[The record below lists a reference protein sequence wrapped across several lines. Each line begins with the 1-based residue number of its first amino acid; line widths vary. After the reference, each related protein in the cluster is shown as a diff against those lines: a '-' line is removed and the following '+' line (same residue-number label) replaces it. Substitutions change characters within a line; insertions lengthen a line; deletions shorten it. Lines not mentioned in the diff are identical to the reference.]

1 MLSIK
6 DLGKI
11 GRDEPLFSGVTF
23 GLNSGEKAA
32 LIGRNGCGKSTL
44 LACIAGTLTSEEGS
58 IVTAKECGISFLP
71 QNPAFNPQDTIRDHI
86 FKSESS
92 KLKVIQQYEE
102 VCQKLASTD
111 SQDAKTSAQLQ
122 DQLNQL
128 FEEMTQRDLWNYESQ
143 IKQILTTLGITDLTP
158 TMGSLSGGMAKK
170 VALAQVLIDDTGL
183 LLLDEPTNQLD
194 VQSIAWL
201 EEYLRTTE
209 RAVLMVTHDRYFLD
223 NVCSSI
229 YELARKRIKL
239 YTGNYSQYLEKK
251 ATEAEIEANTE
262 KRIESVLRT
271 EREWLLRGPQARGTK
286 ARARVDAIHRMINR
300 EKFAADKGFTFEVAG
315 RRLGGTILELENVS
329 KNWPKPNGSS
339 QNILK
344 DFSYIFRKG
353 ERLGIFGGNGTGK
366 STLLNLLT
374 GSLEPDSGTIK
385 TGVNTVFGYYQQN
398 PQLEMAKEGC
408 HVPTVLEYIQ
418 EAAEVITLNNGKTL
432 SATRLLEQFGFEG
445 RIQYSAV
452 TNLSGGEMKR
462 LYLVR
467 LLMGNPNFLVLDEP
481 TNDFDIFTLSI
492 LESFLEG
499 YSGCLVVVS
508 HDRCFMDKTV
518 DTLLILDGSG
528 MVSGFVGT
536 CSEYLDFLKQ
546 EEKKQSSVEN
556 SSKAKSTS
564 EAQAPGDAKS
574 STEAQSSKEEASGA
588 KPSASTATV
597 RRRTYKEQQEY
608 QALEEQIME
617 LEERKDEL
625 EALLSGGETD
635 FSKLGELTEE
645 YNALTA
651 KLEAA
656 YLRWEELAELK
667 DY

>member
-71 QNPAFNPQDTIRDHI
+71 QNPAFNPHDTIRDHI

-556 SSKAKSTS
+556 PSKAKSSS
-564 EAQAPGDAKS
+564 EAQALGDAKS
-574 STEAQSSKEEASGA
+574 STEAQASKEEASGA

-608 QALEEQIME
+608 QTLEEQIME
-617 LEERKDEL
+617 SEERKDEL

>member
-556 SSKAKSTS
+556 PSKAKSSS

-574 STEAQSSKEEASGA
+574 STEAQASKEEASGA

-635 FSKLGELTEE
+635 FSKLGELTEK

>member
-556 SSKAKSTS
+556 PSKAKSSS
-564 EAQAPGDAKS
+564 EAQALGDAKS

-608 QALEEQIME
+608 QTLEEQIME

>member
-11 GRDEPLFSGVTF
+11 GRDAPLFSGVTF

-32 LIGRNGCGKSTL
+32 LIGRNGSGKSTL
-44 LACIAGTLTSEEGS
+44 LACIAGTLTAEEGS
-58 IVTAKECGISFLP
+58 IVTARECGISFLP
-71 QNPAFNPQDTIRDHI
+71 QNPAYNPQDTIRDHI
-86 FKSESS
+86 FKSEST
-92 KLKVIQQYEE
+92 KLTTIRRYEE
-102 VCQKLASTD
+102 VCHQLGE
-111 SQDAKTSAQLQ
+111 SQDEKATKRLQ
-122 DQLNQL
+122 DQLDNLSQ
-128 FEEMTQRDLWNYESQ
+128 EMTQRDLWNYESQ
-143 IKQILTTLGITDLTP
+143 IRQILTTLGISDLAP
-158 TMGSLSGGMAKK
+158 LMGSLSGGMVKK

-194 VQSIAWL
+194 ITSIAWL
-201 EEYLRTTE
+201 EEYLRTTQ

-229 YELARKRIKL
+229 YELARSRIKL

-251 ATEAEIEANTE
+251 ETEAQIEANTE
-262 KRIESVLRT
+262 RRIESVLRT

-300 EKFAADKGFTFEVAG
+300 EKFAADKGFSFEVAG
-315 RRLGGTILELENVS
+315 RRLGGTILELDKVCKS
-329 KNWPKPNGSS
+329 WPDPEGNP
-339 QNILK
+339 QPVVT

-385 TGVNTVFGYYQQN
+385 TGVNTAFGYYQQN

-499 YSGCLVVVS
+499 YGGCLVVVS

-518 DTLLILDGSG
+518 DTLLVLDGQG
-528 MVSGFVGT
+528 GISGFVGT
-536 CSEYLDFLKQ
+536 CSEYLQLLAQ
-546 EEKKQSSVEN
+546 EEKAASKDSSHKTTV
-556 SSKAKSTS
+556 KSTDFTAPESVSQKEVNSGS
-564 EAQAPGDAKS
+564 EAN
-574 STEAQSSKEEASGA
+574 SGQNSN
-588 KPSASTATV
+588 PATQP
-597 RRRTYKEQQEY
+597 RRRSFKEQQEW
-608 QALEEQIME
+608 QSLEESIMVQ
-617 LEERKDEL
+617 EERKTEL
-625 EALLSGGETD
+625 ESLLSGGETD
-635 FSKLGELTEE
+635 FSKLGSLTEE
-645 YNALTA
+645 YNQLTQT
-651 KLEAA
+651 LEAA
-656 YLRWEELAELK
+656 YLRWEELAELR

>member
-11 GRDEPLFSGVTF
+11 GRDAPLFSGVTF

-32 LIGRNGCGKSTL
+32 LIGRNGSGKSTL
-44 LACIAGTLTSEEGS
+44 LACIAGTLTAEEGS
-58 IVTAKECGISFLP
+58 IVTTKECGISFLP
-71 QNPAFNPQDTIRDHI
+71 QNPAYNPQDTIRDHI
-86 FKSESS
+86 FTSEST
-92 KLKVIQQYEE
+92 KLATIRRYEE
-102 VCQKLASTD
+102 VCRQLGE
-111 SQDAKTSAQLQ
+111 SQDQKATQRLQ
-122 DQLNQL
+122 DQLDSL
-128 FEEMTQRDLWNYESQ
+128 SHEMTQRDLWNYESQ
-143 IKQILTTLGITDLTP
+143 IRQILTTLGISDLSP
-158 TMGSLSGGMAKK
+158 LMGSLSGGMVKK

-194 VQSIAWL
+194 ITSIAWL
-201 EEYLRTTE
+201 EEYLRTTQ

-229 YELARKRIKL
+229 YELARSRIKL

-251 ATEAEIEANTE
+251 ETEAEIEANTE
-262 KRIESVLRT
+262 RRIESVLRT

-300 EKFAADKGFTFEVAG
+300 EKFAADKGFSFEVAG
-315 RRLGGTILELENVS
+315 RRLGGTILELNRVCKS
-329 KNWPKPNGSS
+329 WPDSAGNPRPV
-339 QNILK
+339 IT

-374 GSLEPDSGTIK
+374 GSLEPDRGTIK

-398 PQLEMAKEGC
+398 PQLEMATEGC

-452 TNLSGGEMKR
+452 TNLSGGELKR

-499 YSGCLVVVS
+499 YGGCLVVVS

-518 DTLLILDGSG
+518 DTLLVLDGQG
-528 MVSGFVGT
+528 GISGFVGT
-536 CSEYLDFLKQ
+536 CSEYIQLLAQ
-546 EEKKQSSVEN
+546 EEKVASKDSSHKTTAKPTDFIA
-556 SSKAKSTS
+556 SKSVS
-564 EAQAPGDAKS
+564 Q
-574 STEAQSSKEEASGA
+574 EEASPGPEA
-588 KPSASTATV
+588 ATRQSTTPQP
-597 RRRTYKEQQEY
+597 RRRTYKEQQEW
-608 QALEEQIME
+608 QN
-617 LEERKDEL
+617 LEERIMIQEERKTEL
-625 EALLSGGETD
+625 EALLSGGESD
-635 FSKLGELTEE
+635 FSRLGVLTEE
-645 YNALTA
+645 YNQLTQS
-651 KLEAA
+651 LDTA

>member
-71 QNPAFNPQDTIRDHI
+71 QNPAYNPQDTIRAHI
-86 FKSESS
+86 FKSDSS

-102 VCQKLASTD
+102 VCQKLSATD
-111 SQDAKTSAQLQ
+111 KLDSKASAQLQ
-122 DQLNQL
+122 GQLEQL
-128 FEEMTQRDLWNYESQ
+128 SEEMTQRDLWNYESQ
-143 IKQILTTLGITDLTP
+143 IKQILTTLGITDLAP
-158 TMGSLSGGMAKK
+158 TMGSLSGGMIKK

-315 RRLGGTILELENVS
+315 RRLGGTILELEKVS
-329 KNWPKPNGSS
+329 KDWPRPDGSTKT
-339 QNILK
+339 ILK

-398 PQLEMAKEGC
+398 PQMEMAKEGC

-499 YSGCLVVVS
+499 YGGCLVVVS

-518 DTLLILDGSG
+518 DTMLILDGSG

-546 EEKKQSSVEN
+546 EEKKSLPKEVP
-556 SSKAKSTS
+556 SK
-564 EAQAPGDAKS
+564 EAPSPKAP
-574 STEAQSSKEEASGA
+574 SSKEDTADTKAPASA
-588 KPSASTATV
+588 TTV

-617 LEERKDEL
+617 DEERKEEL

-635 FSKLGELTEE
+635 FSKLGALTEE
-645 YNALTA
+645 YNLLSSR
-651 KLEAA
+651 LEAA

-667 DY
+667 EY

>member
-556 SSKAKSTS
+556 PSKAKSAS

-574 STEAQSSKEEASGA
+574 STEAQASKEEASGA
-588 KPSASTATV
+588 KPSASTPTV

-608 QALEEQIME
+608 QTLEEQIME

>member
-329 KNWPKPNGSS
+329 KNWLRPDGSK

-374 GSLEPDSGTIK
+374 GSLVPDSGTIK

-398 PQLEMAKEGC
+398 PQMEMAKEGC

-499 YSGCLVVVS
+499 YGGCLVVVS

-518 DTLLILDGSG
+518 DTMLILDGSG

-546 EEKKQSSVEN
+546 EEKKQLSKEASSKE
-556 SSKAKSTS
+556 SPAKAKSTS
-564 EAQAPGDAKS
+564 EVQTITEVQA
-574 STEAQSSKEEASGA
+574 SKEDTSPAKAPASA
-588 KPSASTATV
+588 ATV

-608 QALEEQIME
+608 QSLEEQIME
-617 LEERKDEL
+617 AEERKEEL

-635 FSKLGELTEE
+635 FSKLGGLTEE

-651 KLEAA
+651 KLEAS

-667 DY
+667 EY

>member
-71 QNPAFNPQDTIRDHI
+71 QNPAYNPQDTIRDHI
-86 FKSESS
+86 FKSDSS
-92 KLKVIQQYEE
+92 KLKVIQHYEE
-102 VCQKLASTD
+102 VCQKLSATETI
-111 SQDAKTSAQLQ
+111 DAKTSAQLQ
-122 DQLNQL
+122 SQLEQL
-128 FEEMTQRDLWNYESQ
+128 SEEMTQRDLWNYESQ
-143 IKQILTTLGITDLTP
+143 IKQILTTLGITDLAP
-158 TMGSLSGGMAKK
+158 TMGSLSGGMIKK

-329 KNWPKPNGSS
+329 KDWPRPDGSTKT
-339 QNILK
+339 ILK

-398 PQLEMAKEGC
+398 PQMEMAKEGC

-499 YSGCLVVVS
+499 YGGCLVVVS

-518 DTLLILDGSG
+518 DTMLILDGTG

-546 EEKKQSSVEN
+546 EEKKQLSKEASSKE
-556 SSKAKSTS
+556 SPAKAKSTS
-564 EAQAPGDAKS
+564 EVQAT
-574 STEAQSSKEEASGA
+574 TEAQASKEDT
-588 KPSASTATV
+588 STAKAPASATTV

-617 LEERKDEL
+617 DEERKEEL

-635 FSKLGELTEE
+635 FSKLGGLTEE

-651 KLEAA
+651 KLEAS

>member
-556 SSKAKSTS
+556 PSKAKSTS
-564 EAQAPGDAKS
+564 EAQALGDAKS

-608 QALEEQIME
+608 QTLEEQIME

-635 FSKLGELTEE
+635 FSKLGELTEK

>member
-71 QNPAFNPQDTIRDHI
+71 QNPAYNQQDTIRDHI
-86 FKSESS
+86 FKSDSS

-102 VCQKLASTD
+102 VCQKLSATD
-111 SQDAKTSAQLQ
+111 TIDAKTSAQLQ
-122 DQLNQL
+122 SQLDQLS
-128 FEEMTQRDLWNYESQ
+128 EEMTQRDLWNYESQ
-143 IKQILTTLGITDLTP
+143 IKQILTTLGITDLAP
-158 TMGSLSGGMAKK
+158 TMGSLSGGMIKK

-229 YELARKRIKL
+229 YELARKCIKL

-329 KNWPKPNGSS
+329 KDWSRPDGSKKT
-339 QNILK
+339 ILK

-398 PQLEMAKEGC
+398 PQMEMAKEGC

-499 YSGCLVVVS
+499 YGGCLVVVS

-518 DTLLILDGSG
+518 DTMLILDGTG

-546 EEKKQSSVEN
+546 EEKKSLPKEVP
-556 SSKAKSTS
+556 SKEAPSTK
-564 EAQAPGDAKS
+564 AP
-574 STEAQSSKEEASGA
+574 SSKEDTADTKAPASA
-588 KPSASTATV
+588 TTSTV

-608 QALEEQIME
+608 QALEEQIMAD
-617 LEERKDEL
+617 EERKEEL

-635 FSKLGELTEE
+635 FSKLGALTEE
-645 YNALTA
+645 YNLLSSR
-651 KLEAA
+651 LEAA

-667 DY
+667 EY

>member
-11 GRDEPLFSGVTF
+11 GRDESLFSGVTF

-111 SQDAKTSAQLQ
+111 SQEGKTSAQLQ

-556 SSKAKSTS
+556 PSKAKSSS

-574 STEAQSSKEEASGA
+574 STEAQSSKEEVSGA

>member
-111 SQDAKTSAQLQ
+111 SQEAKTSAQLQ

-271 EREWLLRGPQARGTK
+271 EREWLLRSPQARGTK

-556 SSKAKSTS
+556 PSKAKSTS

-574 STEAQSSKEEASGA
+574 STEAQSSKEEVSGV

>member
-111 SQDAKTSAQLQ
+111 SQEAKTSAQLQ
-122 DQLNQL
+122 EQLNQL

-344 DFSYIFRKG
+344 NFSYIFRKG

-556 SSKAKSTS
+556 PSKAKSTS
-564 EAQAPGDAKS
+564 EVQAPGDAKS

>member
-1 MLSIK
+1 M
-6 DLGKI
+6 
-11 GRDEPLFSGVTF
+11 
-23 GLNSGEKAA
+23 
-32 LIGRNGCGKSTL
+32 
-44 LACIAGTLTSEEGS
+44 
-58 IVTAKECGISFLP
+58 
-71 QNPAFNPQDTIRDHI
+71 
-86 FKSESS
+86 
-92 KLKVIQQYEE
+92 
-102 VCQKLASTD
+102 
-111 SQDAKTSAQLQ
+111 
-122 DQLNQL
+122 
-128 FEEMTQRDLWNYESQ
+128 
-143 IKQILTTLGITDLTP
+143 
-158 TMGSLSGGMAKK
+158 
-170 VALAQVLIDDTGL
+170 
-183 LLLDEPTNQLD
+183 
-194 VQSIAWL
+194 
-201 EEYLRTTE
+201 
-209 RAVLMVTHDRYFLD
+209 
-223 NVCSSI
+223 
-229 YELARKRIKL
+229 
-239 YTGNYSQYLEKK
+239 
-251 ATEAEIEANTE
+251 
-262 KRIESVLRT
+262 
-271 EREWLLRGPQARGTK
+271 
-286 ARARVDAIHRMINR
+286 DAIHRMINR

-315 RRLGGTILELENVS
+315 RRLGGTILELEKVS
-329 KNWPKPNGSS
+329 KDWPRPDGSTKT
-339 QNILK
+339 ILK

-374 GSLEPDSGTIK
+374 GSLDPDSGTIK

-398 PQLEMAKEGC
+398 PQMEMAKEGC

-499 YSGCLVVVS
+499 YGGCLVVVS

-518 DTLLILDGSG
+518 DTMLILDGTG

-546 EEKKQSSVEN
+546 EEKKSLPKEVP
-556 SSKAKSTS
+556 SK
-564 EAQAPGDAKS
+564 EAPSPKAP
-574 STEAQSSKEEASGA
+574 SSKEDTADTKAPASA
-588 KPSASTATV
+588 TTV

-617 LEERKDEL
+617 DEERKEEL

-635 FSKLGELTEE
+635 FSKLGALTEE
-645 YNALTA
+645 YNNLSSR
-651 KLEAA
+651 LEAA

-667 DY
+667 EY

>member
-71 QNPAFNPQDTIRDHI
+71 QNPAFNPHDTIRDHI

-556 SSKAKSTS
+556 SSKAKSSS
-564 EAQAPGDAKS
+564 EAQALGDATS

>member
-102 VCQKLASTD
+102 VCQKLSASDKLD
-111 SQDAKTSAQLQ
+111 SKASSQLQ

-158 TMGSLSGGMAKK
+158 AMGSLSGGMAKK

-329 KNWPKPNGSS
+329 KNWLRPDGSK

-398 PQLEMAKEGC
+398 PQMEMAKEGC

-518 DTLLILDGSG
+518 DTMLILDGSG

-574 STEAQSSKEEASGA
+574 PTEAQSSKEEASGT

-617 LEERKDEL
+617 VEERKEEL

-651 KLEAA
+651 KLEAS

>member
-71 QNPAFNPQDTIRDHI
+71 QNPAYNPQDTIRDHI
-86 FKSESS
+86 FKSDSS

-102 VCQKLASTD
+102 VCQKLSATD
-111 SQDAKTSAQLQ
+111 KLDSKVSAQLQ
-122 DQLNQL
+122 GQLEQL
-128 FEEMTQRDLWNYESQ
+128 SEEMTQRDLWNYESQ
-143 IKQILTTLGITDLTP
+143 IKQILTTLGITDLAP
-158 TMGSLSGGMAKK
+158 TMGSLSGGMIKK

-315 RRLGGTILELENVS
+315 RRLGGTILELEKVS
-329 KNWPKPNGSS
+329 KDWPRPDGSTKT
-339 QNILK
+339 ILK

-398 PQLEMAKEGC
+398 PQMEMAKEGC
-408 HVPTVLEYIQ
+408 HIPTVLEYIQ

-499 YSGCLVVVS
+499 YGGCLVVVS

-518 DTLLILDGSG
+518 DTMLILDGTG

-546 EEKKQSSVEN
+546 EEKKSLPKEVPSKEAP
-556 SSKAKSTS
+556 SSKA
-564 EAQAPGDAKS
+564 P
-574 STEAQSSKEEASGA
+574 SSKEDTADTKAPASA
-588 KPSASTATV
+588 TTV

-608 QALEEQIME
+608 QTLEEQIME
-617 LEERKDEL
+617 DEERKEEL
-625 EALLSGGETD
+625 ESLLSGGETD
-635 FSKLGELTEE
+635 FSKLGALTEE
-645 YNALTA
+645 YNLLSSR
-651 KLEAA
+651 LEAA

-667 DY
+667 EY

>member
-344 DFSYIFRKG
+344 NFSYIFRKG

-617 LEERKDEL
+617 SEERKDEL

>member
-71 QNPAFNPQDTIRDHI
+71 QNPAYNPQDTIREHI
-86 FKSESS
+86 FKSDSS

-102 VCQKLASTD
+102 VCQKLSATD
-111 SQDAKTSAQLQ
+111 KLDSKASAQLQ
-122 DQLNQL
+122 GQLEQL
-128 FEEMTQRDLWNYESQ
+128 SEEMTQRDLWNYESQ
-143 IKQILTTLGITDLTP
+143 IKQILTTLGITDLAP
-158 TMGSLSGGMAKK
+158 TMGSLSGGMIKK

-315 RRLGGTILELENVS
+315 RRLGGTILELEKVS
-329 KNWPKPNGSS
+329 KDWPRPDGSTKT
-339 QNILK
+339 ILK

-398 PQLEMAKEGC
+398 PQMEMAKEGY

-499 YSGCLVVVS
+499 YGGCLVVVS

-518 DTLLILDGSG
+518 DTMLILDGTG

-546 EEKKQSSVEN
+546 EEKKQPLKEASPKEVPSKEAP
-556 SSKAKSTS
+556 SSKA
-564 EAQAPGDAKS
+564 P
-574 STEAQSSKEEASGA
+574 SSKEDTADTKAPASA
-588 KPSASTATV
+588 TTV

-608 QALEEQIME
+608 QTLEEQIME
-617 LEERKDEL
+617 DEERKEEL
-625 EALLSGGETD
+625 ESLLSGGETD
-635 FSKLGELTEE
+635 FSKLGALTEE
-645 YNALTA
+645 YNLLSSR
-651 KLEAA
+651 LEAA

-667 DY
+667 EY

>member
-122 DQLNQL
+122 EQLNQL

-556 SSKAKSTS
+556 PSKAKSTS

-574 STEAQSSKEEASGA
+574 STEAQSSKEEVSGA

-617 LEERKDEL
+617 SEERKDEL

-645 YNALTA
+645 YNTLTA

>member
-11 GRDEPLFSGVTF
+11 GRDAPLFSGVTF

-32 LIGRNGCGKSTL
+32 LIGRNGSGKSTL
-44 LACIAGTLTSEEGS
+44 LACIAGTLTAEEGS
-58 IVTAKECGISFLP
+58 IVTTKECGISFLP
-71 QNPAFNPQDTIRDHI
+71 QNPAYNPQDTIRDHI
-86 FKSESS
+86 FTSEST
-92 KLKVIQQYEE
+92 KLATIRRYEE
-102 VCQKLASTD
+102 VCRQLGE
-111 SQDAKTSAQLQ
+111 SQDQKATQRLQ
-122 DQLNQL
+122 DQLDSL
-128 FEEMTQRDLWNYESQ
+128 SHEMTQRDLWNYESQ
-143 IKQILTTLGITDLTP
+143 IRQILTTLGISDLSP
-158 TMGSLSGGMAKK
+158 LMGSLSGGMVKK

-194 VQSIAWL
+194 ITSIAWL
-201 EEYLRTTE
+201 EEYLRTTQ

-229 YELARKRIKL
+229 YELARSRIKL

-251 ATEAEIEANTE
+251 ETEAEIEANTE
-262 KRIESVLRT
+262 RRIESVLRT

-300 EKFAADKGFTFEVAG
+300 EKFAADKGFSFEVAG
-315 RRLGGTILELENVS
+315 RRLGGTILELDRVCKS
-329 KNWPKPNGSS
+329 WPDSAGNPRPV
-339 QNILK
+339 IT

-374 GSLEPDSGTIK
+374 GSLEPDRGTIK

-398 PQLEMAKEGC
+398 PQLEMATEGC

-452 TNLSGGEMKR
+452 TNLSGGELKR

-499 YSGCLVVVS
+499 YGGCLVVVS

-518 DTLLILDGSG
+518 DTLLVLDGQG
-528 MVSGFVGT
+528 GISGFVGT
-536 CSEYLDFLKQ
+536 CSEYIQLLAQ
-546 EEKKQSSVEN
+546 EEKVASKDSSHKTTAKPTDFIA
-556 SSKAKSTS
+556 SKSVS
-564 EAQAPGDAKS
+564 Q
-574 STEAQSSKEEASGA
+574 EEASPGPEA
-588 KPSASTATV
+588 ATRQSTTPQP
-597 RRRTYKEQQEY
+597 RRRTYKEQQEWLS
-608 QALEEQIME
+608 LEESIMIQ
-617 LEERKDEL
+617 EERKTEL
-625 EALLSGGETD
+625 EALLSGGESD
-635 FSKLGELTEE
+635 FSRLGVLTEE
-645 YNALTA
+645 YNQLTQS
-651 KLEAA
+651 LDAA

>member
-223 NVCSSI
+223 TVCSSI

-556 SSKAKSTS
+556 PSKAKSTS
-564 EAQAPGDAKS
+564 EAQALGDAKS

-608 QALEEQIME
+608 QTLEEQIME

-635 FSKLGELTEE
+635 FSKLGELTEK

>member
-71 QNPAFNPQDTIRDHI
+71 QNPAYNQQDTIRDHI

-102 VCQKLASTD
+102 VCQKLSASDKLD
-111 SQDAKTSAQLQ
+111 SKASSQLQ
-122 DQLNQL
+122 DQLDQL
-128 FEEMTQRDLWNYESQ
+128 SEEMTQRDLWNYESQ
-143 IKQILTTLGITDLTP
+143 IKQILTTLGITDLAP
-158 TMGSLSGGMAKK
+158 TMGSLSGGMIKK

-315 RRLGGTILELENVS
+315 RRLGGTILELEKVS
-329 KNWPKPNGSS
+329 KDWPRPDGSKKT
-339 QNILK
+339 ILK

-398 PQLEMAKEGC
+398 PQMEMAKEGC
-408 HVPTVLEYIQ
+408 HIPTVLEYIQ

-499 YSGCLVVVS
+499 YGGCLVVVS

-518 DTLLILDGSG
+518 DTMLILDGSG

-546 EEKKQSSVEN
+546 EEKKSLPKEVP
-556 SSKAKSTS
+556 SK
-564 EAQAPGDAKS
+564 EAP
-574 STEAQSSKEEASGA
+574 SSKEDTADTKA
-588 KPSASTATV
+588 PTSATTSTV

-608 QALEEQIME
+608 QTLEEQIMAD
-617 LEERKDEL
+617 EERKEEL
-625 EALLSGGETD
+625 EALLSGGESD
-635 FSKLGELTEE
+635 FSKLGALTEE
-645 YNALTA
+645 YNVLSSR
-651 KLEAA
+651 LEAA

-667 DY
+667 EY

>member
-102 VCQKLASTD
+102 VCQKLATTD
-111 SQDAKTSAQLQ
+111 SQDAKASAQLQ

-315 RRLGGTILELENVS
+315 RRLGGTILELEKVS
-329 KNWPKPNGSS
+329 KDWPRPDGSTKT
-339 QNILK
+339 ILK

-398 PQLEMAKEGC
+398 PQMEMAKEGC
-408 HVPTVLEYIQ
+408 HIPTVLEYIQ

-499 YSGCLVVVS
+499 YGGCLVVVS

-518 DTLLILDGSG
+518 DTMLILDGSG

-546 EEKKQSSVEN
+546 EEKKQLSKEASSKE
-556 SSKAKSTS
+556 SPTKAKSTS
-564 EAQAPGDAKS
+564 EVQAT
-574 STEAQSSKEEASGA
+574 TEAQASKEDTSTEKAPASA
-588 KPSASTATV
+588 TTV

-617 LEERKDEL
+617 DEERKEEL
-625 EALLSGGETD
+625 ESLLSGGETD
-635 FSKLGELTEE
+635 FSKLGALTEE
-645 YNALTA
+645 YNNLSSR
-651 KLEAA
+651 LEAA

-667 DY
+667 EY

>member
-556 SSKAKSTS
+556 SSKAKSSS
-564 EAQAPGDAKS
+564 EVQAPGDAKS

>member
-122 DQLNQL
+122 EQLNQL

-546 EEKKQSSVEN
+546 EEKKQSAVEN
-556 SSKAKSTS
+556 PSKAKSTS

-574 STEAQSSKEEASGA
+574 STEAQSSKEEVSGA

>member
-1 MLSIK
+1 MNVLSIK

-11 GRDEPLFSGVTF
+11 GRDAPLFSGVTF

-32 LIGRNGCGKSTL
+32 LIGRNGSGKSTL
-44 LACIAGTLTSEEGS
+44 LACIAGTLSAEEGS

-71 QNPAFNPQDTIRDHI
+71 QNPTYNPQDTIRDHI
-86 FKSESS
+86 FTSEST
-92 KLKVIQQYEE
+92 KLATIRRYEE
-102 VCQKLASTD
+102 VCRQLGE
-111 SQDAKTSAQLQ
+111 SQDQKATQRLQ
-122 DQLNQL
+122 DQLDSLSQ
-128 FEEMTQRDLWNYESQ
+128 EMTQRDLWNYESQ
-143 IKQILTTLGITDLTP
+143 IRLILTTLGISDLSP
-158 TMGSLSGGMAKK
+158 LMGSLSGGMVKK

-194 VQSIAWL
+194 ITSIAWL
-201 EEYLRTTE
+201 EEYLRTTQ

-229 YELARKRIKL
+229 YELARSRIKL

-251 ATEAEIEANTE
+251 ETEAEIEANTE
-262 KRIESVLRT
+262 RRIESVLRT

-300 EKFAADKGFTFEVAG
+300 EKFAADKGFSFEVAG
-315 RRLGGTILELENVS
+315 RRLGGTILELDRVC
-329 KNWPKPNGSS
+329 KAWPDSEGNLRPV
-339 QNILK
+339 IT

-374 GSLEPDSGTIK
+374 GSLEPDRGTIK

-452 TNLSGGEMKR
+452 TNLSGGELKR

-499 YSGCLVVVS
+499 YGGCLVVVS

-518 DTLLILDGSG
+518 DTLLVLDGQG
-528 MVSGFVGT
+528 GISGFVGT
-536 CSEYLDFLKQ
+536 CSEYIQLLTQ
-546 EEKKQSSVEN
+546 EEKVASKDSSHKTTAKPTDFIA
-556 SSKAKSTS
+556 SKSVS
-564 EAQAPGDAKS
+564 Q
-574 STEAQSSKEEASGA
+574 EEASPGPEA
-588 KPSASTATV
+588 ATRQSTTPQP
-597 RRRTYKEQQEY
+597 RRRTYKEQQEW
-608 QALEEQIME
+608 LS
-617 LEERKDEL
+617 LEERIMIQEERKTEL
-625 EALLSGGETD
+625 EALLSGGESD
-635 FSKLGELTEE
+635 FSRLGVLTEE
-645 YNALTA
+645 YNQLTQS
-651 KLEAA
+651 LDAA

>member
-315 RRLGGTILELENVS
+315 RRLGGTILELENIS

-556 SSKAKSTS
+556 PSKAKSSS

-608 QALEEQIME
+608 QTLEEQIME
-617 LEERKDEL
+617 SEERKDEL

>member
-556 SSKAKSTS
+556 PSKAKSTS
-564 EAQAPGDAKS
+564 EAQALGDAKS

-608 QALEEQIME
+608 QTLEEQIME

>member
-329 KNWPKPNGSS
+329 KDWPKPNGSS

-344 DFSYIFRKG
+344 DFSYSFRKG

-556 SSKAKSTS
+556 PSKAKSTS
-564 EAQAPGDAKS
+564 EAQALGDAKS
-574 STEAQSSKEEASGA
+574 STEAQSSKKEASGA
-588 KPSASTATV
+588 KPSASTTTV

>member
-11 GRDEPLFSGVTF
+11 GRDAPLFSGVTF

-32 LIGRNGCGKSTL
+32 LIGRNGSGKSTL
-44 LACIAGTLTSEEGS
+44 LACIAGTLTAEEGS

-71 QNPAFNPQDTIRDHI
+71 QNPAYNPQDTIRDHI
-86 FKSESS
+86 FTSEST
-92 KLKVIQQYEE
+92 KLATIRRYEE
-102 VCQKLASTD
+102 VCRQLGE
-111 SQDAKTSAQLQ
+111 SQDQKATQRLQ
-122 DQLNQL
+122 DQLDSLSQ
-128 FEEMTQRDLWNYESQ
+128 EMTQRDLWNYESQ
-143 IKQILTTLGITDLTP
+143 IRQILTTLGISDLSP
-158 TMGSLSGGMAKK
+158 LMGSLSGGMVKK

-194 VQSIAWL
+194 ITSIAWL
-201 EEYLRTTE
+201 EEYLRTTQ

-229 YELARKRIKL
+229 YELARSRIKL

-251 ATEAEIEANTE
+251 ETEAEIEANTE
-262 KRIESVLRT
+262 RRIESVLRT

-300 EKFAADKGFTFEVAG
+300 EKFAADKGFSFEVAG
-315 RRLGGTILELENVS
+315 RRLGGTILELDRVCKS
-329 KNWPKPNGSS
+329 WPDSAGNPRPV
-339 QNILK
+339 IT

-374 GSLEPDSGTIK
+374 GSLEPDRGTIK

-452 TNLSGGEMKR
+452 TNLSGGELKR

-499 YSGCLVVVS
+499 YGGCLVVVS

-518 DTLLILDGSG
+518 DTLLVLDGQG
-528 MVSGFVGT
+528 GISGFVGT
-536 CSEYLDFLKQ
+536 CSEYIQLLTQ
-546 EEKKQSSVEN
+546 EEKVASKDSSHKTTAKPTDFIA
-556 SSKAKSTS
+556 SKSVS
-564 EAQAPGDAKS
+564 Q
-574 STEAQSSKEEASGA
+574 EEASPGPEA
-588 KPSASTATV
+588 ATRQSTTPQP
-597 RRRTYKEQQEY
+597 RRRTYKEQQEWLS
-608 QALEEQIME
+608 LEESIMIQ
-617 LEERKDEL
+617 EERKTEL
-625 EALLSGGETD
+625 EALLSGGESD
-635 FSKLGELTEE
+635 FSRLGVLTEE
-645 YNALTA
+645 YNQLTQS
-651 KLEAA
+651 LDAA